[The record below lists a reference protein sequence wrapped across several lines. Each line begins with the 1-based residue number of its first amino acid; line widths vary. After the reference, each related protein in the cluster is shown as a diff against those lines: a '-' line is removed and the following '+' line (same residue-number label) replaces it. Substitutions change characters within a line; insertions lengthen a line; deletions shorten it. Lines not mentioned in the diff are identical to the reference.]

1 MVNLVSK
8 TVVNKE
14 SLKSVWDAFSKGIV
28 QKSDFIEECLVKKA
42 KPFYDHIK
50 MNKLPLLNPKFALKS
65 SKGKEKIKLVKA
77 DCRLFS
83 NLYIAIQSRAG
94 DLDNFFAHKNHAL
107 TVSLSR
113 YGKLR
118 TSTKSDFLSCL
129 KSIDKQTYI
138 KPKIDA
144 IIINGPALVQII
156 TLGQA

>member
-1 MVNLVSK
+1 MVNVVSK

-14 SLKSVWDAFSKGIV
+14 SLKSVCEAFSKGIV
-28 QKSDFIEECLVKKA
+28 QKSDFIEECLVKKT

-50 MNKLPLLNPKFALKS
+50 MNKLPLLNPKFGLKS
-65 SKGKEKIKLVKA
+65 SKGKEKIKLLKV
-77 DCRLFS
+77 DFRLFS
-83 NLYIAIQSRAG
+83 NLYIASQSRAG

-107 TVSLSR
+107 PVSLSR

-118 TSTKSDFLSCL
+118 TSTKSDFLGCL
-129 KSIDKQTYI
+129 KSIDKPTYI

-156 TLGQA
+156 TLGQV